1 MPRAGKTTVLARIP
15 NSAAAERNVVTRV
28 LRVITAF
35 TVQLMSVACKWGPFF
50 CFSFF
55 FDFHV
60 FCFKYGG
67 IIHLMYSY
75 VTLLDADQKGFL
87 PKKKLAVTYLPA
99 ARSSA
104 RAGVGWVRPF

>member
-1 MPRAGKTTVLARIP
+1 
-15 NSAAAERNVVTRV
+15 
-28 LRVITAF
+28 
-35 TVQLMSVACKWGPFF
+35 
-50 CFSFF
+50 
-55 FDFHV
+55 
-60 FCFKYGG
+60 
-67 IIHLMYSY
+67 MYSY